1 MIQQH
6 QTVSDVI
13 GQIKTMLEGE
23 FRQISLLGEVTNLN
37 GSSSGHYYFTLSDA
51 DSSLSAAL
59 FRQDALRNP
68 FIKNCKNGDKIF
80 CQGQIGVYAK
90 RGTFQLIVKNMAPA
104 GKGDLKAQYEA
115 LKLKLAGL
123 GLFDQDHK
131 HKIPELPK
139 RVAVIT
145 AKGAAAL
152 QDFLNI
158 YQRRSI
164 WTDIVLIPSLV
175 QGEHA
180 PKSLVAALRRAIEY
194 SLKNPTK
201 AFDVIVLTRG
211 GGSLEDLW
219 AFNHEELAFE
229 IYNSPIPIIS
239 AIGHQVDTTIADYV
253 SDLRAETPSAAAE
266 FLTQGQMD
274 IRQKI
279 DRSRRLMAGQVRQH
293 FQLVRQKRQS
303 LSPRALL
310 VMMKNRTMKA
320 RERLKNCDFMH
331 RSIQSFS
338 LHEKWQDLEDAYEQL
353 QQQSKT
359 QIQRR
364 SQKLEVL
371 IEKLQLLD
379 PHNVLER
386 GYIFATDES
395 GKVIQSKGRF
405 DQIAIHSPIQ
415 LIFHDG
421 QGKVQKAQ
429 ETNT

>member
-6 QTVSDVI
+6 QTVSDII
-13 GQIKTMLEGE
+13 GQIKNMLEGE
-23 FRQISLLGEVTNLN
+23 FRQISLLGEVTNLS

-68 FIKNCKNGDKIF
+68 FIKTCKNGDKIF

-123 GLFDQDHK
+123 GLFDQEHK
-131 HKIPELPK
+131 QKIPVLPK
-139 RVAVIT
+139 RIAVIT

-164 WTDIVLIPSLV
+164 WTDIVLVPSLV
-175 QGEHA
+175 QGDQA
-180 PKSLVAALRRAIEY
+180 PKFLVAALRRAIEY
-194 SLKNPTK
+194 GLKNPDK

-219 AFNHEELAFE
+219 AFNSEELAFE

-239 AIGHQVDTTIADYV
+239 AIGHQVDTTISDYV

-266 FLTQGQMD
+266 FLTQGQME
-274 IRQKI
+274 IRQKL
-279 DRSRRLMAGQVRQH
+279 DRSRRLMAGLVRQQ
-293 FQLVRQKRQS
+293 FQLVQQKRQS
-303 LSPRALL
+303 HSPRSLL
-310 VMMKNRTMKA
+310 AMMKNRTLQA
-320 RERLKNCDFMH
+320 RESLKNCDFLH
-331 RSIQSFS
+331 RSLQSFS
-338 LHEKWQDLEDAYEQL
+338 LHEKWQDIEESLDKLQTQTQKQVQL
-353 QQQSKT
+353 RT
-359 QIQRR
+359 Q
-364 SQKLEVL
+364 KVEVL

-386 GYIFATDES
+386 GYIFATDEM
-395 GKVIQSKGRF
+395 GKVIHSKDRF
-405 DQIAIHSPIQ
+405 DKLKTHTPIQ

-421 QGKVQKAQ
+421 KGTVQKTQ
-429 ETNT
+429 ESK